1 MQKRPMRRSI
11 TANRASKRTNR
22 YGEHA
27 CVVLMQVLLTVNL
40 LLGTVLLF
48 CSGEEKNII
57 LITAVWVVGMMALLV
72 TELLDRQ

>member
-1 MQKRPMRRSI
+1 MQKLRTRRST

-48 CSGEEKNII
+48 CSGEKNIV
-57 LITAVWVVGMMALLV
+57 LITAVWVVGMVALLV